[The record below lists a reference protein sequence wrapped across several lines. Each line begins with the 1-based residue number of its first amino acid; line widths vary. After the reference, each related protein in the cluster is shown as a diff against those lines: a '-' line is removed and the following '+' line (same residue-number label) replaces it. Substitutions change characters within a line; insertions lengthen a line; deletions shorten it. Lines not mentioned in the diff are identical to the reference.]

1 MTDQIIRGRDVGGA
15 PNDTRFGAHKRTD
28 DDITLHETP
37 APPTGLT
44 FDDAPLERLKLD
56 QGPRAI
62 SYLTRDDD
70 DNESELILDA
80 PYQRGSVW
88 DETRKQ
94 NLVRSV
100 LIGLPAGSITI
111 NTQPYE
117 RHPGRA
123 DAVVNVVD
131 GKQRIEALRGF
142 VRSDYAIPSGWLH
155 DEDVAETTDVPGWP
169 APGVFFKDTTIA
181 FQRSFLR
188 NPFSVVEAHLGSMEE
203 EAELFRLINAGGV
216 EQTDETMA
224 NALAVEQGRA
234 D

>member
-1 MTDQIIRGRDVGGA
+1 MTDKIIRGRDVGGA
-15 PNDTRFGAHKRTD
+15 PNDTRFGAHKHTSD
-28 DDITLHETP
+28 DVTLTAST
-37 APPTGLT
+37 APVGLT
-44 FDDAPLERLKLD
+44 FDNAPLERLKLD

-62 SYLTRDDD
+62 SYLTRDDE

-88 DETRKQ
+88 DDTRRA
-94 NLVRSV
+94 NLIRSV
-100 LIGLPAGSITI
+100 LLGLPTGNITI

-117 RHPGRA
+117 RHPDRA

-142 VRSDYAIPSGWLH
+142 VRSDYPIPSGWLPEH
-155 DEDVAETTDVPGWP
+155 EVTVTTDVPGWP
-169 APGVFFKDTTIA
+169 APGVYFKDTTLA
-181 FQRSFLR
+181 FQRSFAR
-188 NPFSVVEAHLGSMEE
+188 TPFTVVEAHLETVGE

-224 NALAVEQGRA
+224 NALAVEQGQA